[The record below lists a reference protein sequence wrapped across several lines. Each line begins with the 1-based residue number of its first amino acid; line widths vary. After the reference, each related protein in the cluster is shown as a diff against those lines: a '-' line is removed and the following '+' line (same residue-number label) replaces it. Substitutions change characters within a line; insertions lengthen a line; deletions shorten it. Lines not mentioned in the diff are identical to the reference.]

1 MEYEAVIGMEIHA
14 ELETETKL
22 FCGCSTRFGAEPN
35 TQTCPVCL
43 GLPGVLSV
51 TNRRAFEQSVKV
63 AIALNCEIARDTHF
77 DRKNYYYPDLPKNFQ
92 TSQLYRNLGTGGH
105 VEIFTEE
112 QGFSRVGI
120 WNVHL
125 EEDAGKLEHSETP
138 GEDYTLVDL
147 NRAGTPLLEI
157 VSAPDMRTAEEVE
170 AYMKTVRNTLL
181 YLGVCDCKIEQGS
194 LRFEAGI
201 SVRPVGQESY
211 NPRVE
216 VKNLGSI
223 TAVLRAVAYEVER
236 QTEVFRSG
244 GTTAQETRLW
254 DDARRRTEVMR
265 TKESAQDY
273 RYFPE
278 PDLPPFRIAEE
289 RLSELTAEIPELPT
303 ARRRRF
309 METMGLSP
317 YDAGVLTDERAVGD
331 YFEKVATVC
340 GSPKSAA
347 NWVANTVMAA
357 LNERRIAIGDFSLK
371 PEALGELI
379 RVVEDGKIGVNVA
392 RDKVFPAMIES
403 GRSAEAIIEEQG
415 LAQIS
420 DAGAL
425 EAVVRKVVEANPT
438 SVEAWRAGNKKAL
451 NALIGPVMRETQ
463 GKANPQVVRQL
474 LEKALAGA

>member
-43 GLPGVLSV
+43 GLPGVLPV
-51 TNRRAFEQSVKV
+51 TNRRGFEQAVKV
-63 AIALNCEIARDTHF
+63 AIALECEIARDTHF

-125 EEDAGKLEHSETP
+125 EEDAGKLVHSETP

-157 VSAPDMRTAEEVE
+157 VSAPDMRTSEEVE

-201 SVRPVGQESY
+201 SVRPVGQETY

-223 TAVLRAVAYEVER
+223 TAVLRAVAYEIER
-236 QTEVFRSG
+236 QTEVLRSG
-244 GTTAQETRLW
+244 GMTAQETRLW

-278 PDLPPFRIAEE
+278 PDLPPFHVTEE
-289 RLSELTAEIPELPT
+289 RLAELAGEVPELPT
-303 ARRRRF
+303 ARRRRL
-309 METMGLSP
+309 MEAMGLSA
-317 YDAGVLTDERAVGD
+317 YDAGVLTDDRDLAD
-331 YFEKVATVC
+331 YFEKVAGTC
-340 GSPKSAA
+340 GSPKTAV

-357 LNERRIAIGDFSLK
+357 LHERRIAVGEFALA

-379 RVVEDGKIGVNVA
+379 HAVEEGKIGVNVA
-392 RDKVFPAMIES
+392 RDKVFPGMVET
-403 GRSAEAIIEEQG
+403 GKSAAAIVEEQG

-420 DAGAL
+420 DSGAL
-425 EAVVRKVVEANPT
+425 EAVVRKVVEDNPA
-438 SVEAWRAGNKKAL
+438 SVEAWRAGNRKAL
-451 NALIGPVMRETQ
+451 NALIGPVMRETR
-463 GKANPQVVRQL
+463 GKANPQVVRELIEQIL
-474 LEKALAGA
+474 NEA